1 VGDSYLAD
9 TMVPSA
15 AGLPFVGFGVFTIL
29 IGLYIGF
36 IAAPDQPTMR
46 DGEEIIDTH
55 EADSI
60 RGQPLGWSD
69 GRRPSGG

>member
-1 VGDSYLAD
+1 
-9 TMVPSA
+9 MVPSA

-60 RGQPLGWSD
+60 RGQPLG
-69 GRRPSGG
+69 